1 MGLRAY
7 LMIAANDDVGQNE
20 FVDALLEL
28 EKVPEV
34 DFVDPVVGNLADVV
48 VMIEAPVSI
57 EAVTR
62 KIEARPWVK
71 EVKVLRI
78 ISLFER
84 HKASKKELLKAL
96 NESGV

>member
-7 LMIAANDDVGQNE
+7 LLVTANDDVGQRE
-20 FVDALLEL
+20 FVDALLDL

-34 DFVDPVVGNLADVV
+34 DFVDPVVGNVTDIV

-57 EAVTR
+57 EAVAR

-71 EVKVLRI
+71 DVKVLRI

-84 HKASKKELLKAL
+84 HKASKRELLKTL
-96 NESGV
+96 NESGI

>member
-7 LMIAANDDVGQNE
+7 LLVTANDEVGQNE

-34 DFVDPVVGNLADVV
+34 DFVDPVVGNLADIV

-57 EAVTR
+57 EAVAR

-71 EVKVLRI
+71 AVRTLRI

-84 HKASKKELLKAL
+84 HTASKKELLKAL
-96 NESGV
+96 HESGF

>member
-7 LMIAANDDVGQNE
+7 ILITTNNDLTQKE
-20 FVDALLEL
+20 FVNALLDL
-28 EKVPEV
+28 EKVEEV
-34 DFVDPVVGNLADVV
+34 DFIDPVVGSLADVV

-57 EAVTR
+57 EDVTR
-62 KIEARPWVK
+62 KIEAKAWVK
-71 EVKVLRI
+71 EVKVLKV

-96 NESGV
+96 NESGI